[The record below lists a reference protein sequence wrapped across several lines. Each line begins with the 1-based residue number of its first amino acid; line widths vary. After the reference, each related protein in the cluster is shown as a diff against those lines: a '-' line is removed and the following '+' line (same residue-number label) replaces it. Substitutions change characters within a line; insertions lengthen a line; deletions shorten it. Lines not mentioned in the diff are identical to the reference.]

1 MNVKE
6 SLLNFWTVKIQ
17 IDYPIKSARLISNWD
32 NPWTVIHATQIIKII
47 TTTHAQI

>member
-6 SLLNFWTVKIQ
+6 SILKFWTLKIW

-32 NPWTVIHATQIIKII
+32 NPGTVIHATPIIKIM
-47 TTTHAQI
+47 TPWHAQI

>member
-6 SLLNFWTVKIQ
+6 SLLNFWTLKIW

-32 NPWTVIHATQIIKII
+32 NPWTVIHATPIINIM
-47 TTTHAQI
+47 TTRHAQI